1 MHPAST
7 QCESHAD
14 QPLQP
19 VYSSRLAELRAKL
32 REKIRGKLAEHTGR
46 QNMRMGWSIVS
57 YAHTV
62 VIRSHLRIVGWPV
75 WADIPFGDLSRVPGG
90 EPVMEFLTGLWDR
103 GELRFEDADAAH
115 IDLARRR
122 PLEVLPGRPVKLPA
136 PHCWGPYP
144 RNDLKLARFRPK
156 TNPLGLPL
164 KKGRMVGAI
173 TPKLIL
179 DEVDEEDEVRSE
191 CG

>member
-1 MHPAST
+1 MATST
-7 QCESHAD
+7 DGTCTARG
-14 QPLQP
+14 
-19 VYSSRLAELRAKL
+19 YSSPLAELRGKL
-32 REKIRGKLAEHTGR
+32 RAMIRQKLAERTGR
-46 QNMRMGWSIVS
+46 PKARMGWSVVG
-57 YAHTV
+57 YAHAV
-62 VIRSHLRIVGWPV
+62 VVRGRLRLVGWPV
-75 WADIPFGDLSRVPGG
+75 WADIPFGDLSAVPGG
-90 EPVMEFLTGLWDR
+90 EPVMEFLTELWNR

-122 PLEVLPGRPVKLPA
+122 PLDVLPGHPVELPA
-136 PHCWGPYP
+136 PQCWGRYP

-179 DEVDEEDEVRSE
+179 DEIDDADEVSSDGE
-191 CG
+191 SI